1 MRRVLRVL
9 VVVTLAMLIAAACGD
24 DGEETTSTTRGGGA
38 TTEAPSS
45 VSLSSPVKIVLLAEK
60 KGESQSAVPYFFDGA
75 SLAVEQLNAKG
86 GVGGHSVEFQQIR
99 TPLDPAGANTA
110 LLSGLDA
117 KPSAIIGFP
126 ASAQVT
132 PLIQKI
138 ATSGVPTILFATA
151 GEALGQVQ
159 FPNSAFTIR
168 PRNAGTAA
176 EVARYA
182 IEVLGAKKIGL
193 ICVDNPFGTLGCD
206 SAEQEA
212 KKAGVAI
219 VNRVTNSPTATDL
232 TQQVLAMKGADAVLD
247 FNFPN
252 PLGVAANQLVENGI
266 DVPHL
271 DGASSGIAILSGSVR
286 GKAAENLYGVD
297 DCVPAQDAGAKAF
310 VDAFRAKFGYV
321 PNYAAAQAYDAVMLI
336 VEAAKRARSAEP
348 KAIEDA
354 LRNLTYKGVCETYR
368 SDSQQVLHH
377 SSVITRYTAEGETLV
392 VKKFAIPGPSGS

>member
-1 MRRVLRVL
+1 MGRTVRAL
-9 VVVTLAMLIAAACGD
+9 VVITAALLVGAACGV
-24 DGEETTSTTRGGGA
+24 GNEETTATTRSGAA
-38 TTEAPSS
+38 TTEAA
-45 VSLSSPVKIVLLAEK
+45 SLASPVKIVLLAEK
-60 KGESQSAVPYFFDGA
+60 KGESQSAVPYYFDGA

-86 GVGGHSVEFQQIR
+86 GVGGHPVEFQQIR
-99 TPLDPAGANTA
+99 TPLDPAGANSA

-138 ATSGVPTILFATA
+138 ATSGVPVIMFATA
-151 GEALGQVQ
+151 GEALTQVT

-168 PRNAGTAA
+168 PRNAGIAA

-182 IEVLGAKKIGL
+182 IDELGAKKIGL

-206 SAEQEA
+206 SAAQVA
-212 KKAGVAI
+212 KDKGAEV
-219 VNRVTNSPTATDL
+219 VNRVTNSPTATDM

-271 DGASSGIAILSGSVR
+271 DGASSGIAILSGAVR

-297 DCVPAQDAGAKAF
+297 DCVPAQDPGAKAF
-310 VDAFRAKFGYV
+310 VDAFSAKYGYV
-321 PNYAAAQAYDAVMLI
+321 PNYAAAEAYDAVMLI
-336 VEAAKRARSAEP
+336 AEAAKKARSAAP

-354 LRNLTYKGVCETYR
+354 LRSLSYKGVCESYR
-368 SDSQQVLHH
+368 ADSQQVLHH
-377 SSVITRYTAEGETLV
+377 SSVITTYAADGTAKI
-392 VKKFAIPGPSGS
+392 VKKFAIPGPATN